1 MKKRLISGLLVAC
14 TVAAG
19 LPVMAEEADGK
30 VLDVALNADI
40 TTLDV
45 KSTTNDYMA
54 PMNFCDRLFDI
65 HVLEDGSSEIVNSLC
80 TDYTVSDDGL
90 TYTFTLREGVKF
102 SNGEDFTAEDVEYTF
117 MHLLAQDSMNS
128 DIPLEVVGAQDYMDG
143 KADTISGIKIDGDY
157 QISMT
162 LVKANAGFVSELTSA
177 VMGII
182 DKTTCENATNY
193 GIDPEETVGTGPYK
207 VTEWV
212 NNDHVTLERNE
223 YYWGEAPDV
232 DKCIIHIIPDASSQN
247 LMYQNGELDIL
258 DLDFQDSSIVS
269 SIYETQ
275 YADKLVH
282 KDRLALTYLNMNEDS
297 DYLSDPVVRQAIQMS
312 IDRQAILDS
321 VYDGRGHLENSII
334 PEGVL
339 GHNDNATEITYD
351 PEGAKKLLED
361 AGYKDVEITFE
372 LAMDSSSKSNTQMT
386 YQIIQQQLAEV
397 GITADIKTYDQ
408 ASWLDTR
415 NSGEMDSFIGTWTLD
430 YNDPAN
436 IMGTFFGSEANVK
449 LRSNN
454 YKDTDVI
461 ARVGAAPSIMD
472 DDERYAEYQALEEK
486 IVHEDYAW
494 VPFFALSHYF
504 AVGDDIESFQP
515 HWAGYSDIFIK
526 DVVMK

>member
-1 MKKRLISGLLVAC
+1 MKKRWISGLLAVC

-45 KSTTNDYMA
+45 MATTNDYMS
-54 PMNFCDRLFDI
+54 PMNFCDRLFEI
-65 HVLEDGSSEIVNSLC
+65 NVLEDGSSEIVNSLC
-80 TDYTVSDDGL
+80 TDYSVSEDGL

-102 SNGEDFTAEDVEYTF
+102 SNGEDMTAEDVEYTF
-117 MHLLAQDSMNS
+117 MHLLSPDSMNA

-143 KADTISGIKIDGDY
+143 KSDSISGIQVDGDY
-157 QISMT
+157 QISIT
-162 LVKANAGFVSELTSA
+162 LEKANAGFVAELTSA

-193 GIDPEETVGTGPYK
+193 GINPEETVGTGPYK

-212 NNDHVTLERNE
+212 NNDHITLERNE

-232 DKCIIHIIPDASSQN
+232 DTCIIHIIPDASSQN

-258 DLDFQDSSIVS
+258 DLDYQDSAIVS
-269 SIYETQ
+269 STYETQ

-282 KDRLALTYLNMNEDS
+282 RDRLALTYLNMNEKS

-321 VYDGRGHLENSII
+321 VYGGKGHLENSII
-334 PEGVL
+334 PQGVL

-351 PEGAKKLLED
+351 PDGAKKLLED
-361 AGYKDVEITFE
+361 AGYKDGDITFE
-372 LAMDSSSKSNTQMT
+372 LAMDSSSNPNTQMV
-386 YQIIQQQLAEV
+386 YQIVQQQLAAV

-408 ASWLDTR
+408 ASWLATR
-415 NSGEMDSFIGTWTLD
+415 KSGEMDAFVGTWTLD

-436 IMGTFFGSEANVK
+436 IMATFFGSVENTV
-449 LRSNN
+449 LRSDN
-454 YKDTDVI
+454 YQDTDVI
-461 ARVGAAPSIMD
+461 DRVAAASAIMD

-486 IVHEDYAW
+486 IIHEDYAW
-494 VPFFALSHYF
+494 VPFYALSHYF
-504 AVGDDIESFQP
+504 AIGDDVESFQP
-515 HWAGYSDIFIK
+515 HWAGYSDFYIK